1 VRTAAHSVAVELSI
15 LHELNK
21 PLSAA
26 LEATEHAKMVWTMIR
41 KCRINPDAKSLD
53 DALIY
58 PKDPQPKKILLFV
71 FNQLGEQTQEP
82 PSSAEAKLAAK
93 FNQPASKSHAVKI
106 SVEPKDKGYLS
117 FPLTDTAVRFTVS
130 SHLLSNL
137 KQKNKANYDCAKY
150 LARLAQ
156 ITGHHVPDSEMATMT
171 TVKQVVDYLEQVIAP
186 RKKLAEELSALPSRQ
201 GIPNLTVKFSRYTKA
216 DHDRD
221 IGRRKI
227 IEEALRER
235 GLLYEQD
242 TSSKFRI

>member
-1 VRTAAHSVAVELSI
+1 
-15 LHELNK
+15 
-21 PLSAA
+21 
-26 LEATEHAKMVWTMIR
+26 
-41 KCRINPDAKSLD
+41 
-53 DALIY
+53 
-58 PKDPQPKKILLFV
+58 
-71 FNQLGEQTQEP
+71 
-82 PSSAEAKLAAK
+82 
-93 FNQPASKSHAVKI
+93 
-106 SVEPKDKGYLS
+106 
-117 FPLTDTAVRFTVS
+117 
-130 SHLLSNL
+130 
-137 KQKNKANYDCAKY
+137 
-150 LARLAQ
+150 
-156 ITGHHVPDSEMATMT
+156 MATMT